1 MHNPNIKIKA
11 THMTDHQ
18 HQCNGCGRLFKNKDE
33 LEAHKLTH
41 NSDGS
46 HRFKLDFLYYKIP
59 ISYPP
64 RSL

>member
-1 MHNPNIKIKA
+1 
-11 THMTDHQ
+11 MTDHQ

-46 HRFKLDFLYYKIP
+46 HRFQTRFFLIFNSQIP
-59 ISYPP
+59 IPHLFFHRLWAIVYGS
-64 RSL
+64 

>member
-1 MHNPNIKIKA
+1 
-11 THMTDHQ
+11 MTDHQ

-46 HRFKLDFLYYKIP
+46 HRFKLDFFYFFIP
-59 ISYPP
+59 IFPHNPNPSN
-64 RSL
+64 L

>member
-1 MHNPNIKIKA
+1 
-11 THMTDHQ
+11 MTDHQ

-46 HRFKLDFLYYKIP
+46 HRFQTRFFLNFQFPNPHTPYSFIDYGP
-59 ISYPP
+59 
-64 RSL
+64 

>member
-1 MHNPNIKIKA
+1 
-11 THMTDHQ
+11 MTDHQ

-46 HRFKLDFLYYKIP
+46 HRFQTRFF
-59 ISYPP
+59 
-64 RSL
+64 